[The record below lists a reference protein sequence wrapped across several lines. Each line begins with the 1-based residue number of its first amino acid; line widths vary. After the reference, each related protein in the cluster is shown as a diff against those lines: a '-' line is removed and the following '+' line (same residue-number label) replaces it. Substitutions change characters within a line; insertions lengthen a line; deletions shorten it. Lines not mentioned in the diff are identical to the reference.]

1 MMERCC
7 SATKAGGEP
16 KLYCIGER
24 KYLVIY
30 ATYIEGEQ
38 RYSYTYTVYSIDAE
52 ADKIT
57 ELKTSRGVRAYPNPV
72 GRGEMVTVELPT
84 AEEEAGQRT
93 VCVTSMDGR
102 VLLKESVA
110 AGERT
115 VQVPVQGMPSGV
127 YNFTLTEDGRVVE
140 NSRIIVK

>member
-1 MMERCC
+1 MVVYKQTRL
-7 SATKAGGEP
+7 ANNQG
-16 KLYCIGER
+16 
-24 KYLVIY
+24 
-30 ATYIEGEQ
+30 
-38 RYSYTYTVYSIDAE
+38 YSYTYTVYSIDAE

-84 AEEEAGQRT
+84 AEGETGQRA

-110 AGERT
+110 ADERT